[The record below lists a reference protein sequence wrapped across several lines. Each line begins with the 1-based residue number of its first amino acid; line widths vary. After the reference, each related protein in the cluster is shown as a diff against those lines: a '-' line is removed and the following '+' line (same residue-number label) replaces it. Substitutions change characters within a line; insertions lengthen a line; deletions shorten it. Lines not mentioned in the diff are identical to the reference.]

1 MARWFRFGLSVAR
14 PFVCGCLTSFTILRF
29 HTPAHRT
36 GLADF
41 PHPAFRLASLTNTR
55 RLCSISVV
63 TPRTSPSS
71 MASKVLSVTAESL
84 MELIGKANL
93 RTLGLFQE
101 HARSQAPF
109 LDRHYPASS
118 VIRTCPPPQTAQP
131 APHGVLVE
139 SHDLSPLG
147 LPVFR
152 RFPPPCMPARAP
164 PAGWSPRRN
173 RWMLSLS
180 RPTTTAFPNN
190 ETGPLPHH
198 PFRGRAPTEGGAGV
212 HSRSGLHGR

>member
-1 MARWFRFGLSVAR
+1 MARWFRFSLAVSR

-36 GLADF
+36 ALADF
-41 PHPAFRLASLTNTR
+41 PHPALRLASLTNTR
-55 RLCSISVV
+55 RLRCISVV

-93 RTLGLFQE
+93 RTLGLFQK

-109 LDRHYPASS
+109 LDRHYPAST
-118 VIRTCPPPQTAQP
+118 VLRACPPPQTAQP

-139 SHDLSPLG
+139 SHDLSPKG
-147 LPVFR
+147 LPVLRSNSSFVHADANTPAER
-152 RFPPPCMPARAP
+152 MGACVVHLPNHNGLPRFDFGSASATM
-164 PAGWSPRRN
+164 
-173 RWMLSLS
+173 
-180 RPTTTAFPNN
+180 
-190 ETGPLPHH
+190 
-198 PFRGRAPTEGGAGV
+198 FRGVLSV
-212 HSRSGLHGR
+212 HSRFGLYAR

>member
-1 MARWFRFGLSVAR
+1 MPTLSVA
-14 PFVCGCLTSFTILRF
+14 GALMSATMLRF

-41 PHPAFRLASLTNTR
+41 PHPALRLASLTNTR
-55 RLCSISVV
+55 RPRCISVV
-63 TPRTSPSS
+63 TPRTSSSS

-93 RTLGLFQE
+93 RTLGLFQK

-109 LDRHYPASS
+109 LDRHYPAST
-118 VIRTCPPPQTAQP
+118 VLRACPPPQTAQP

-147 LPVFR
+147 FPVFR
-152 RFPPPCMPARAP
+152 RFPLPCMPTP
-164 PAGWSPRRN
+164 LPRRN

-180 RPTTTAFPNN
+180 CPTTTAFPKN
-190 ETGPLPHH
+190 ETGRLPRF
-198 PFRGRAPTEGGAGV
+198 PFRGLLSV

>member
-1 MARWFRFGLSVAR
+1 MLRPAAVPNGSRAAKANENETKQPESNRTAR
-14 PFVCGCLTSFTILRF
+14 PFDRAAAPSSTREIQPHNRCVVAYLRTSFTILRF

-41 PHPAFRLASLTNTR
+41 PHPALRLASLTTTR
-55 RLCSISVV
+55 RLRCISVV

-109 LDRHYPASS
+109 LDRHYPAST
-118 VIRTCPPPQTAQP
+118 VVRACPPPQTAQP
-131 APHGVLVE
+131 APHGVPVE
-139 SHDLSPLG
+139 RHNLSPLG
-147 LPVFR
+147 FPVF
-152 RFPPPCMPARAP
+152 PVIPCWHAVA
-164 PAGWSPRRN
+164 
-173 RWMLSLS
+173 
-180 RPTTTAFPNN
+180 
-190 ETGPLPHH
+190 HH
-198 PFRGRAPTEGGAGV
+198 PGEASQTV
-212 HSRSGLHGR
+212 VQ